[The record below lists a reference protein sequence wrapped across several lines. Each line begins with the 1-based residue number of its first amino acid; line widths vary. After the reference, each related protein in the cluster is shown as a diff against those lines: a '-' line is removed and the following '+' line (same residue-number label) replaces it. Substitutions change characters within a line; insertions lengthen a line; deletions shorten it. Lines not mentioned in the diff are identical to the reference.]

1 LAVPQFLDTVEQT
14 SFSTW
19 LRETPSLFGFY
30 FVLMFHTIGLSMLVG
45 ASAVVDLR
53 ILGVAANLPL
63 RPFKSLFPIMWAGL
77 AVNVVS
83 GLLLLL
89 AYPTKALT
97 NPLFY
102 LKLTFIAIA
111 VTVVSRIYKNVFADA
126 TLSDMAMMAKGK
138 TLAICSLLLW
148 VATIYDGRV
157 LSETAKYLLYGNP
170 NAG

>member
-1 LAVPQFLDTVEQT
+1 MAVPQILDTIEQT

-30 FVLMFHTIGLSMLVG
+30 FVLMFHTIGLAMLVG

-53 ILGVAANLPL
+53 ILGVASNLPL

-97 NPLFY
+97 NPYFY
-102 LKLTFIAIA
+102 LKLALIALA
-111 VTVVSRIYKNVFADA
+111 VTVVAKLYKRVFADA
-126 TLSDMAMMAKGK
+126 TLSEAAMIAQGKLLAKY
-138 TLAICSLLLW
+138 SLVLW
-148 VATIYDGRV
+148 IATIYTGRV